1 MSKTYTTLTWRERL
15 DIYAAR
21 RAEFEARR
29 RAWEITKQEEEY
41 LDGFVV
47 WPSQDTPL
55 HASRT
60 LCAVVEKNWR

>member
-21 RAEFEARR
+21 RAEFAARR

-41 LDGFVV
+41 LDGMIVRQTRPRV
-47 WPSQDTPL
+47 MV
-55 HASRT
+55 
-60 LCAVVEKNWR
+60 AVKNWR

>member
-29 RAWEITKQEEEY
+29 KAWELQKADGEY
-41 LDGFVV
+41 LDGMIVRQTRPRVMVV
-47 WPSQDTPL
+47 
-55 HASRT
+55 
-60 LCAVVEKNWR
+60 VKNWR